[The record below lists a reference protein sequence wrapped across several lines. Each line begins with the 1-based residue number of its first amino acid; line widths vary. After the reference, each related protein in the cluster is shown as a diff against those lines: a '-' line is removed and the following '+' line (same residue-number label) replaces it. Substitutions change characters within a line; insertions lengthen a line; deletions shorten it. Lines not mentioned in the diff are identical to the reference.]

1 MLLDE
6 YQSPPVPSRQGD
18 EYHAFGVFDSG
29 LRGRVSLDTTKSQVE
44 QLFTPPSHF
53 GTLQVESYT
62 AQFALKDEIVAQL
75 HTKFEHPFPLHALK
89 A

>member
-6 YQSPPVPSRQGD
+6 YQSPPEPSTQED
-18 EYHAFGVFDSG
+18 EYHAFGVFNSG

-44 QLFTPPSHF
+44 QLFTPPSHL
-53 GTLQVESYT
+53 GTRQVESKT
-62 AQFALKDEIVAQL
+62 AQFALKDDTVAQS
-75 HTKFEHPFPLHALK
+75 HTKLEQPLALHALI